1 MRLALHHNLM
11 RPFPLIVQEI
21 QTTMFTPEEKATI
34 NQRLSAGR
42 VKSKKPVF
50 DLINSGAAYEQV
62 DAMINQLIADQAEK
76 QKPTIRRNTQSAEY
90 TVFGRHLIT
99 QNAIDDMDSV
109 MSMPFVLGG
118 ALMPDGHRVAPEKP
132 PVGSVIVCDAVVPAY
147 VGADI
152 SCSVNL
158 TMTNMPVDD
167 GWFDDAF
174 PSIQYV
180 LKNKARF
187 GLEIQPDP
195 VVFEMDF
202 YKQKLDLKTDFGQ
215 KIYDQVK
222 KIARNHFATCG
233 DGNHF
238 FEFGYVP
245 VNNSK
250 RYLALLSHFGSRAV
264 GSTIASA
271 YESLAN
277 DLYELPKGVKDAPL
291 DPNSPDGQDYITLM
305 NWAGDFA
312 EAGHKWLHV
321 YLLEQ
326 LAERVDITYSTTERV
341 FSRHNSMW
349 ITNDGYVHRK
359 GATPADLNQKGVI
372 PATMGHPTQIISGL
386 GNPESFSSASHGG
399 GRTHS
404 RGQALQEFSNT
415 HDYVLHEAGV
425 RLIGGDSDEDP
436 RAYKDIQKVMAAQAE
451 CAFTIGQFYPK
462 VVRMA
467 DPRMPFWKMHKS
479 KK

>member
-1 MRLALHHNLM
+1 
-11 RPFPLIVQEI
+11 
-21 QTTMFTPEEKATI
+21 MFTPEEKAAI
-34 NQRLSAGR
+34 NRRLTENK
-42 VKSKKPVF
+42 VKSKKLVF
-50 DLINSGAAYEQV
+50 DLINQETSTYEQV
-62 DAMINQLIADQAEK
+62 DALVNQLIAEQTK
-76 QKPTIRRNTQSAEY
+76 RQKPTIHRNAQLAEY
-90 TVFGRHLIT
+90 KVFGKQLIT
-99 QNAIDDMDSV
+99 QNAINDMNSI
-109 MSMPFVLGG
+109 MAMPFVLGG
-118 ALMPDGHRVAPEKP
+118 ALMPDGHRVAPDKP
-132 PVGSVIVCDAVVPAY
+132 PVGSVIVCDTVVPAY

-158 TMTNMPVDD
+158 TVTNMVVDD
-167 GWFDDAF
+167 VWFDSAW

-195 VVFEMDF
+195 VVFNMEF
-202 YKQKLDLKTDFGQ
+202 YNQQLDLRTDFG
-215 KIYDQVK
+215 KGIYNKVK
-222 KIARNHFATCG
+222 QIARNHFGTCG

-245 VNNSK
+245 ANNDK
-250 RYLALLSHFGSRAV
+250 GKHHLAMLSHFGSRGI

-271 YESLAN
+271 YEGLAN
-277 DLYELPKGVKDAPL
+277 DMYDMPKGVKDAPL
-291 DPNSPDGQDYITLM
+291 DPTSPDGADYITLM

-321 YLLEQ
+321 HLLEQ
-326 LAERVDITYSTTERV
+326 LAQRVDLAYSTTESI

-349 ITNDGYVHRK
+349 ITNNGYVHRK
-359 GATPADLNQKGVI
+359 GATPADLNQKGVT
-372 PATMGHPTQIISGL
+372 PATMGHPTQIINGL
-386 GNPESFSSASHGG
+386 GNPDSFNSASHGG

-415 HDYVLHEAGV
+415 HEYVLHEAGV

-467 DPRMPFWKMHKS
+467 EPRLPFWKTN

>member
-1 MRLALHHNLM
+1 MSAKSKIML
-11 RPFPLIVQEI
+11 
-21 QTTMFTPEEKATI
+21 TSEEKAAI
-34 NQRLSAGR
+34 NQRLTMGK
-42 VKSKKPVF
+42 VKSKKIVF
-50 DLINSGAAYEQV
+50 DLINKGGTYEQV
-62 DAMINQLIADQAEK
+62 DSLVNQLIADQAQI
-76 QKPTIRRNTQSAEY
+76 QKPTILRNSQLAEY
-90 TVFGRHLIT
+90 KVFGRQLIT
-99 QNAIDDMDSV
+99 QNAIDDMDSI

-158 TMTNMPVDD
+158 TITNMVVDD
-167 GWFDDAF
+167 AWFDSAL

-195 VVFEMDF
+195 VVFSMEF
-202 YKQKLDLKTDFGQ
+202 YKRQLDLKTDFGKQ
-215 KIYDQVK
+215 VYEQVK
-222 KIARNHFATCG
+222 KIARNHFGTCG

-245 VNNSK
+245 DK
-250 RYLALLSHFGSRAV
+250 GQRHLAMLSHFGSRAV

-271 YESLAN
+271 YEGLAN
-277 DLYELPKGVKDAPL
+277 ELYDLPKGVKDAPL
-291 DPNSPDGQDYITLM
+291 DADSPDGEDYIALM
-305 NWAGDFA
+305 MWAGEFA
-312 EAGHKWLHV
+312 EAGHKWLHG
-321 YLLEQ
+321 YLIEQ
-326 LAERVDITYSTTERV
+326 LAERVDIAYSTTETI

-372 PATMGHPTQIISGL
+372 PATMGHATQMISGL
-386 GNPESFSSASHGG
+386 GNPDSFNSASHGG

-415 HDYVLHEAGV
+415 HEYVLHEAGV
-425 RLIGGDSDEDP
+425 TLIGGDADEDP
-436 RAYKDIQKVMAAQAE
+436 RAYKDIHKVMAAQSE
-451 CAFTIGQFYPK
+451 CAYTIGQFYPK

-467 DPRMPFWKMHKS
+467 DPRMPAWKMHKT

>member
-1 MRLALHHNLM
+1 
-11 RPFPLIVQEI
+11 
-21 QTTMFTPEEKATI
+21 MFTPEEKAAI
-34 NQRLSAGR
+34 NQRLTESR
-42 VKSKKPVF
+42 VKSKKLVF
-50 DLINSGAAYEQV
+50 DLINKGDSTYEQV
-62 DAMINQLIADQAEK
+62 DALISQLIADQAEK
-76 QKPTIRRNTQSAEY
+76 QKPSILRKSELAEY
-90 TVFGRHLIT
+90 KVFGRPLIT
-99 QNAIDDMDSV
+99 QNAIDDMNSI

-158 TMTNMPVDD
+158 TMTNMVVNDD
-167 GWFDDAF
+167 WFDEAL

-195 VVFEMDF
+195 IVFDMDF
-202 YKQKLDLKTDFGQ
+202 YNQKVDLKTEFG
-215 KIYDQVK
+215 KEVYEHIK
-222 KIARNHFATCG
+222 KIARNHFGTCG

-245 VNNSK
+245 ANNK
-250 RYLALLSHFGSRAV
+250 DKGQRHLAMLSHFGSRAV

-271 YESLAN
+271 YEGLAN
-277 DLYELPKGVKDAPL
+277 DMYELPKGVKDAPL
-291 DPNSPDGQDYITLM
+291 DPTSSDGQDYIALM

-321 YLLEQ
+321 YLMEQ
-326 LAERVDITYSTTERV
+326 LAERVDIAYSTTESI

-359 GATPADLNQKGVI
+359 GATPADHNQKGVI
-372 PATMGHPTQIISGL
+372 PATMGHATQIITGL
-386 GNPESFSSASHGG
+386 GNPESFNSASHGG

-404 RGQALQEFSNT
+404 RGQALQAFSNT
-415 HDYVLHEAGV
+415 HEYVLHEAGV
-425 RLIGGDSDEDP
+425 TLIGGDADEDP
-436 RAYKDIQKVMAAQAE
+436 RAYKDIYKVMAAQSD
-451 CAFTIGQFYPK
+451 CAYSIGQFYPK

-467 DPRMPFWKMHKS
+467 EPRLPWWKTNKG

>member
-1 MRLALHHNLM
+1 ML
-11 RPFPLIVQEI
+11 
-21 QTTMFTPEEKATI
+21 TSEEKATI
-34 NQRLSAGR
+34 NQRLTAGR
-42 VKSKKPVF
+42 IKSKKIVF
-50 DLINSGAAYEQV
+50 DLINSGATYNEV
-62 DAMINQLIADQAEK
+62 DALVNQLIANQAEK
-76 QKPTIRRNTQSAEY
+76 QKPRILRNAQLAEY
-90 TVFGRHLIT
+90 KVFGRELIS
-99 QNAIDDMDSV
+99 QNAIDDMNSI

-132 PVGSVIVCDAVVPAY
+132 PVGSIIVCDAVVPAY

-152 SCSVNL
+152 SCSVQI
-158 TMTNMPVDD
+158 TITNMIVDD
-167 GWFDDAF
+167 DWFEAAF

-195 VVFEMDF
+195 VVFDMDF
-202 YKQKLDLKTDFGQ
+202 YNQTPDLKTGFGEQ
-215 KIYDQVK
+215 VYEEVK
-222 KIARNHFATCG
+222 KIARNHFGTCG

-245 VNNSK
+245 AGNKGK
-250 RYLALLSHFGSRAV
+250 RHLAMLSHFGSRAV

-277 DLYELPKGVKDAPL
+277 DMYELPKGVKDAPL
-291 DPNSPDGQDYITLM
+291 DPTSPDGQDYITLM

-312 EAGHKWLHV
+312 EAGHQWLHK

-326 LAERVDITYSTTERV
+326 LAERVDLAYSTTETV
-341 FSRHNSMW
+341 YSRHNSMW

-372 PATMGHPTQIISGL
+372 PATMGHATQIISGL
-386 GNPESFSSASHGG
+386 GNPESFNSASHGG

-415 HDYVLHEAGV
+415 HDYVLREAGV

-436 RAYKDIQKVMAAQAE
+436 RAYKDIHKVMAAQAE
-451 CAFTIGQFYPK
+451 CAYTIGQFYPK

-467 DPRMPFWKMHKS
+467 DPRMPAWKMHKG

>member
-1 MRLALHHNLM
+1 
-11 RPFPLIVQEI
+11 
-21 QTTMFTPEEKATI
+21 MFTPEEKAAI
-34 NQRLSAGR
+34 NRRLTENKI
-42 VKSKKPVF
+42 KSKKLVF
-50 DLINSGAAYEQV
+50 DLINQESTTYEQV
-62 DAMINQLIADQAEK
+62 EALVNQLIADQAEK
-76 QKPTIRRNTQSAEY
+76 QKPIIQRNSHLAEY
-90 TVFGRHLIT
+90 KVFGKHLIT
-99 QNAIDDMDSV
+99 QNAIDDMNSI

-118 ALMPDGHRVAPEKP
+118 ALMPDGHRVAPDKP

-158 TMTNMPVDD
+158 TITNMPVDD
-167 GWFDDAF
+167 AWFDAAL

-202 YKQKLDLKTDFGQ
+202 YKQPLDLKTAFGKQ
-215 KIYDQVK
+215 VYDHVK
-222 KIARNHFATCG
+222 KIARNHFGTCG

-245 VNNSK
+245 AK
-250 RYLALLSHFGSRAV
+250 GKHQLALLSHFGSRGV
-264 GSTIASA
+264 GSTVASA
-271 YESLAN
+271 YEQLAN
-277 DLYELPKGVKDAPL
+277 DMYEMPKGIKDAPL
-291 DPNSPDGQDYITLM
+291 DPTSPDGQDYIALM

-312 EAGHKWLHV
+312 EAGHKWLHG

-326 LAERVDITYSTTERV
+326 LAERVDLAYSTTETI

-386 GNPESFSSASHGG
+386 GNPESFNSASHGG
-399 GRTHS
+399 GRAHS
-404 RGQALQEFSNT
+404 RGQALQEFKNT
-415 HDYVLHEAGV
+415 HEYVLHEAGV
-425 RLIGGDSDEDP
+425 TLIGGDADEDP

-467 DPRMPFWKMHKS
+467 EPRLPFWKTNKG

>member
-1 MRLALHHNLM
+1 
-11 RPFPLIVQEI
+11 
-21 QTTMFTPEEKATI
+21 MFTPEEKAAI
-34 NQRLSAGR
+34 NRRLSENKI
-42 VKSKKPVF
+42 KSKKLVF
-50 DLINSGAAYEQV
+50 DLINQENTSYEQV
-62 DAMINQLIADQAEK
+62 DALVNQLIADQTEK
-76 QKPTIRRNTQSAEY
+76 QKPVIQRNSQLSEY
-90 TVFGRHLIT
+90 KVFGKHLIT
-99 QNAIDDMDSV
+99 QNAIDDMNSI

-158 TMTNMPVDD
+158 TITNMPVDD
-167 GWFDDAF
+167 AWFDSAL

-202 YKQKLDLKTDFGQ
+202 YQQTLDLKTDFG
-215 KIYDQVK
+215 KRVYDHVR
-222 KIARNHFATCG
+222 KIARNHFGTCG

-245 VNNSK
+245 SK
-250 RYLALLSHFGSRAV
+250 GKHQLALLSHFGSRGI
-264 GSTIASA
+264 GSTVASA
-271 YESLAN
+271 YEELAN
-277 DLYELPKGVKDAPL
+277 DMYEMPKGIKDAPL
-291 DPNSPDGQDYITLM
+291 DPTSPDGQDYIALM

-312 EAGHKWLHV
+312 EAGHKWLHG

-326 LAERVDITYSTTERV
+326 LAERVDLAYSTAERI

-372 PATMGHPTQIISGL
+372 PATMGHPTQIINGL
-386 GNPESFSSASHGG
+386 GNPESFNSASHGG

-404 RGQALQEFSNT
+404 RGQALQEFSST
-415 HDYVLHEAGV
+415 HEYVLHEAGV
-425 RLIGGDSDEDP
+425 TLIGGDSDEDP

-467 DPRMPFWKMHKS
+467 EPRLPFWKTNKG

>member
-1 MRLALHHNLM
+1 ML
-11 RPFPLIVQEI
+11 
-21 QTTMFTPEEKATI
+21 TSEEKAAI
-34 NQRLSAGR
+34 NQRLSANK
-42 VKSKKPVF
+42 VKSKKVVF
-50 DLINSGAAYEQV
+50 DLINTGASYEQV
-62 DAMINQLIADQAEK
+62 DALMNQLIADQTEK
-76 QKPTIRRNTQSAEY
+76 QKPQILRNAQLAEY
-90 TVFGRHLIT
+90 KVFGKHLIT
-99 QNAIDDMDSV
+99 QNAIDDMNSI

-158 TMTNMPVDD
+158 TVTNMVVDD
-167 GWFDDAF
+167 EWFAAAL

-195 VVFEMDF
+195 VVFSMAF
-202 YKQKLDLKTDFGQ
+202 YQQPLDLKTDFG
-215 KIYDQVK
+215 KHVYDHVK

-245 VNNSK
+245 VTNKGDFRTTGKGKNH
-250 RYLALLSHFGSRAV
+250 LALLSHFGSRAV
-264 GSTIASA
+264 GSTIAA
-271 YESLAN
+271 EYEALAN
-277 DLYELPKGVKDAPL
+277 DRYEMPKGIKDAPL
-291 DPNSPDGQDYITLM
+291 DPTSPDGQDYITLM

-312 EAGHKWLHV
+312 EAGHKWLHQ

-326 LAERVDITYSTTERV
+326 LAERVDLAYSTTENV

-359 GATPADLNQKGVI
+359 GATPADANQKGVI
-372 PATMGHPTQIISGL
+372 PATMGHATQIITGL
-386 GNPESFSSASHGG
+386 GNPDSFSSASHGG

-404 RGQALQEFSNT
+404 RGQALQAFSNT

-425 RLIGGDSDEDP
+425 TLIGGDSDEDP
-436 RAYKDIQKVMAAQAE
+436 RAYKDIYSVMAAQAE
-451 CAFTIGQFYPK
+451 CAVTIGQFYPK

-467 DPRMPFWKMHKS
+467 EPRLPFWKMNKT